1 MFLTTKHV
9 HLFLEVFRSFLVHI
23 QIKSSF
29 YSSPEGGGSAHE
41 AVCYVP
47 RTPEEEEFGHLT
59 SLVGTTSS

>member
-9 HLFLEVFRSFLVHI
+9 HLFLEGFRSFLVHI

-41 AVCYVP
+41 AVCYMP
-47 RTPEEEEFGHLT
+47 RTPEEEELAT
-59 SLVGTTSS
+59 